1 MFTERE
7 SDYYL
12 SIRIYNSNRDRPIF
26 NWSQSR
32 GNIALGIAIAKEE
45 VQRKIPTDKESHY
58 SVLIKLRNDR
68 DNRTVF
74 EWNNQQGEVRKALD
88 IADEYIKCK
97 LGFDLVSQVKNAAKI
112 E

>member
-1 MFTERE
+1 MITERE

-12 SIRIYNSNRDRPIF
+12 LIRIFNSSKDKPVF

-45 VQRKIPTDKESHY
+45 VQRKISPDKENHY
-58 SVLIKLRNDR
+58 SIMIKLRNDK

-74 EWNNQQGEVRKALD
+74 ECNNQQGNVRKALNT
-88 IADEYIKCK
+88 ADEYIQFK
-97 LGFDLVSQVKNAAKI
+97 LGFDLVKQVKSAA
-112 E
+112 ETE

>member
-12 SIRIYNSNRDRPIF
+12 SIRIYNSNRDKPIF

-32 GNIALGIAIAKEE
+32 GNIALGITIAKEE
-45 VQRKIPTDKESHY
+45 VQRKISPDKENHY
-58 SVLIKLRNDR
+58 SIMIKLRNDK

-74 EWNNQQGEVRKALD
+74 EWNNQQGNVRKALNT
-88 IADEYIKCK
+88 ADEYIQYK
-97 LGFDLVSQVKNAAKI
+97 LGFDLVNQVKSAAKV